1 MSELITQ
8 PPQNNVST
16 WLSPS
21 SFEAAEKIAAL
32 MGKCGTLPAHLAGKP
47 ADCFR
52 IVVQAAKWGMDPFQ
66 VAECTS
72 LVHGR
77 MCYEGKLIA
86 SILHSMNALEGRLE
100 YQVDGEGQRSKI
112 TISGRPK
119 GAKKECVLVGT
130 VEQWRTHTTNKEGR
144 AIPNNWD
151 RDPHSMLV
159 YRGTR
164 QWARLY
170 APGAIMGIYTPDE
183 FDQTV
188 DVTESAVV
196 RDQPET
202 AIETPQQTAPAEKP
216 RANKVHPAIEAGRI
230 LYSECNKMQNGLGAK
245 VIAKIC
251 ESFKVPKITD
261 IPPDKLEE
269 LGKLIDVLMQDPA
282 NALND
287 IMVSQ

>member
-8 PPQNNVST
+8 PPPQNNVST

-32 MGKCGTLPAHLAGKP
+32 MGKCGTLPAHLVGKP

-100 YQVDGEGQRSKI
+100 YQVEGEGQRSKI

-151 RDPHSMLV
+151 KDPHSMLV

-183 FDQTV
+183 FDQTI
-188 DVTESAVV
+188 DVTAQSVVHDSQVQVTASA
-196 RDQPET
+196 QP
-202 AIETPQQTAPAEKP
+202 APIAEKP
-216 RANKVHPAIEAGRI
+216 KVHPAIEAGRT
-230 LYSECNKMQNGLGAK
+230 LYSECNKKQEGLGAK

-251 ESFKVPKITD
+251 LSFKVPKITD